1 MANQSTDIL
10 ATIGAIQTLVEN
22 FPMGL
27 LSALNVKK
35 YNSSLDFLIDTLR
48 TLGINDKELI
58 SFLLETI
65 VGVGDLDFYINTDV
79 ELPDDMDQRV
89 KNNAFVQTLESSIK
103 FLLSE
108 ILANIVSCSVWPK
121 IPSDALDDGGG
132 YNLPLTIL
140 DPTGLLNTCPIS
152 DNGRKL
158 YSGIV
163 YNNKT
168 KTGTTIS
175 DLGGT
180 GVTDMNAFI
189 WYCLNYLEI
198 AGTKTWGNKDGL
210 ELCSFTNLGYKSIK
224 MALPK
229 NEWSGKTLFEFNKK
243 YLDSI
248 TIFSPKI
255 ILTNIINELL
265 NGLPNV
271 EVNLG
276 IEEIYSEA
284 VFKKMIDTVV
294 TNDDMDLNECYYTFS
309 NEDWNRMLEDA
320 DLKRYNAKKYGD
332 KTNTANVIDKEK
344 VNDLLNEAAQEETM
358 FDRTQK
364 VTEAIYTA
372 AKTHTVE
379 YDLLSEEASIN
390 KQLTVDYEVNT
401 AWLYNII
408 STIIR
413 PIVKAAMSP
422 KVMALIIVNYEI
434 AGALNLSE
442 ININSPMDTILSF
455 VKQKMLGLFAAL
467 IKKIKDIVVKA
478 VLDLFNKQIQPLIAK
493 FMAAKLL
500 EQLENYTDLLRQA
513 MECIDI
519 FGFPYILGNGL
530 RTNIEEVN
538 YADITHVKNNPVQD
552 TC

>member
-35 YNSSLDFLIDTLR
+35 YNSSLDFLVDALR

-65 VGVGDLDFYINTDV
+65 VGVGDLDFSGLD
-79 ELPDDMDQRV
+79 EADARF
-89 KNNAFVQTLESSIK
+89 KNNAFVQSLESAIK
-103 FLLSE
+103 YLLSE

-121 IPSDALDDGGG
+121 IPNEAIENG
-132 YNLPLTIL
+132 YSLPLTIL

-152 DNGRKL
+152 DNGRKM
-158 YSGIV
+158 YTGIQ
-163 YNNKT
+163 YDSKT
-168 KTGTTIS
+168 KSGTTIS
-175 DLGGT
+175 DLSAA
-180 GVTDMNAFI
+180 TDMNAFI
-189 WYCLNYLEI
+189 WYCLNQLSVI
-198 AGTKTWGNKDGL
+198 DHRDWINKDNVNI
-210 ELCSFTNLGYKSIK
+210 CRFTNLGYKNIK
-224 MALPK
+224 VSLDK
-229 NEWSGKTLFEFNKK
+229 ETWNGKTLFEFNKK

-248 TIFSPKI
+248 TIFSPKT
-255 ILTNIINELL
+255 ILINIINELL

-271 EVNLG
+271 EINVG
-276 IEEIYSEA
+276 IDELYSEA
-284 VFKKMIDTVV
+284 VFKKMIDTIV
-294 TNDDMDLNECYYTFS
+294 TNDDMDINECYYTFS

-320 DLKRYNAKKYGD
+320 DLKRYNARKYGE
-332 KTNTANVIDKEK
+332 KANTANVIDKEK
-344 VNDLLNEAAQEETM
+344 VNDLLNEAAEESTV
-358 FDRTQK
+358 FEKTQK

-390 KQLTVDYEVNT
+390 KQLTVDFEVNT

-442 ININSPMDTILSF
+442 ININSPMDTVLSF

-478 VLDLFNKQIQPLIAK
+478 VLDLFNKKIQPLITK
-493 FMAAKLL
+493 YLAAKLL

-519 FGFPYILGNGL
+519 FGFPYLIGNGM
-530 RTNIEEVN
+530 RTDIEEVN
-538 YADITHVKNNPVQD
+538 YADITRVKNNPIQD

>member
-35 YNSSLDFLIDTLR
+35 YNSSLDFLIDALR

-65 VGVGDLDFYINTDV
+65 VGVGDLDFSGLDETDA
-79 ELPDDMDQRV
+79 RF
-89 KNNAFVQTLESSIK
+89 KNNAFVQSLESAVK
-103 FLLSE
+103 YLLSE

-121 IPSDALDDGGG
+121 IPSEATSDG

-152 DNGRKL
+152 DNGRKQ
-158 YSGIV
+158 YTGIQ
-163 YNNKT
+163 YDSET
-168 KTGTTIS
+168 RSGTTIS
-175 DLGGT
+175 DLKT
-180 GVTDMNAFI
+180 ASDMNAFI
-189 WYCLNYLEI
+189 WYCLNQLNVASGE
-198 AGTKTWGNKDGL
+198 TWTNKDNDPI
-210 ELCSFTNLGYKSIK
+210 CRFTNLGYKNIK
-224 MALPK
+224 MTLPG
-229 NEWSGKTLFEFNKK
+229 WSNKTLFEFNKK

-248 TIFSPKI
+248 TIFSPKV
-255 ILTNIINELL
+255 ILINIINELL

-379 YDLLSEEASIN
+379 YDLSPAEASSLR
-390 KQLTVDYEVNT
+390 LTT
-401 AWLYNII
+401 
-408 STIIR
+408 R
-413 PIVKAAMSP
+413 
-422 KVMALIIVNYEI
+422 
-434 AGALNLSE
+434 
-442 ININSPMDTILSF
+442 
-455 VKQKMLGLFAAL
+455 
-467 IKKIKDIVVKA
+467 
-478 VLDLFNKQIQPLIAK
+478 
-493 FMAAKLL
+493 
-500 EQLENYTDLLRQA
+500 
-513 MECIDI
+513 
-519 FGFPYILGNGL
+519 
-530 RTNIEEVN
+530 
-538 YADITHVKNNPVQD
+538 
-552 TC
+552 